1 MVDIVIV
8 NWNSGQYLRKCILSI
23 ERSQKRYL
31 ISKVIVVDN
40 NSADSSVDFLKEYQD
55 VLLIKNTQNN
65 GFAKACNQ
73 GFKLCTNEFV
83 LLLNPDAM
91 VLENTIEECMVYMNR
106 NNQIDILGCAL
117 IDEAGNLT
125 KSCARFPT
133 PIRIFFD
140 ASGLSKIAPSIF
152 KPATLMTDWNHA
164 ESKRVDQVMGAFMFM
179 RTNLFK
185 RVGYFDERFFV
196 YYEELDFSYRLFK
209 INGISYYE
217 PAIRAVHAGEGTTSS
232 VKAFRLYLS
241 LSSRLKYAKKHFAY
255 NSYLFIL
262 IFTFP
267 IEFISRFLFLIVSL
281 RFSEI
286 HQVIR
291 GYLMFLKNSDVSKNI
306 N

>member
-40 NSADSSVDFLKEYQD
+40 NSADSSSDFLQAYPN
-55 VLLIKNTQNN
+55 VVLIKNTYNK

-73 GFKLCTNEFV
+73 GFLLCKAEYV

-91 VLENTIEECMVYMNR
+91 VLESTIEECVAYMDKNKR
-106 NNQIDILGCAL
+106 IDILGCAL
-117 IDEAGNLT
+117 LDEAGNIT

-152 KPATLMTDWNHA
+152 KPATLMTDWDH
-164 ESKRVDQVMGAFMFM
+164 SKRKQVDQVMGAFMFM

-241 LSSRLKYAKKHFAY
+241 LSSRLKYARKHFTTVGFF
-255 NSYLFIL
+255 LVL
-262 IFTFP
+262 ISTFP
-267 IEFISRFLFLIVSL
+267 LEFFSRLMFTSISFRAKGIWQIVK
-281 RFSEI
+281 
-286 HQVIR
+286 
-291 GYLMFLKNSDVSKNI
+291 GYLMFLKF
-306 N
+306 